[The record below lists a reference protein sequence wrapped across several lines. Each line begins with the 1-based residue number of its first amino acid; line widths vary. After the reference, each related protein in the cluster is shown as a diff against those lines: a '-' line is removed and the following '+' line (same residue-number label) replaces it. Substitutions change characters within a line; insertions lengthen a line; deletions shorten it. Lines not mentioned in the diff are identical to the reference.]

1 MRRDVKCANPPG
13 NQCLLTQR
21 TGIIA
26 RSAPFFDRDA
36 DLVLI
41 RRDIER
47 RPPVACEYVLG
58 HPALVSQLAGRVRS
72 RQRYQQPHIRAD
84 ASASRLQLIGL
95 PETRSNNELLH
106 EVYGVIQDRYVHPC
120 NHRRGVRCQ
129 PE

>member
-1 MRRDVKCANPPG
+1 MSNVPTHPG

-36 DLVLI
+36 DLVVI

-58 HPALVSQLAGRVRS
+58 HPALVRQAGRVPRGKGTSS
-72 RQRYQQPHIRAD
+72 RT
-84 ASASRLQLIGL
+84 LGL
-95 PETRSNNELLH
+95 MR
-106 EVYGVIQDRYVHPC
+106 R
-120 NHRRGVRCQ
+120 RRGFN
-129 PE
+129 